1 MKTFDS
7 FTNQLVGQSAVAS
20 DALAT
25 GSELAVGLFLLEEFA
40 NSPALNVIA
49 NPALSSVS
57 GSYPNAGLSV
67 GMVNKQSP
75 FSVQGSDVV
84 VVDFN
89 LFDRVDNNQAGF
101 LENEL
106 GSNPEDVDNEGNGCG
121 CCEVKKENASFTWV
135 SNSLG
140 QKQSV
145 QNKGNTSPAQVTLGA
160 KNLILFHD
168 SIIASNSFDGIGNN

>member
-7 FTNQLVGQSAVAS
+7 FTNELVGETTVAS
-20 DALAT
+20 DALAS
-25 GSELAVGLFLLEEFA
+25 GSELAAGLFLLEEFA

-57 GSYPNAGLSV
+57 GSYPNSGFSV

-84 VVDFN
+84 VVDLNF
-89 LFDRVDNNQAGF
+89 FDWVDNNQAGF

-106 GSNPEDVDNEGNGCG
+106 GSNPEDVDNDSNGCG
-121 CCEVKKENASFTWV
+121 CCEVKKENASFAWV

-140 QKQSV
+140 QKQSI
-145 QNKGNTSPAQVTLGA
+145 QNEGNTSPAQVTLGA
-160 KNLILFHD
+160 KNLVLFHD
-168 SIIASNSFDGIGNN
+168 SIMASNSFDGIGKH

>member
-1 MKTFDS
+1 MKSFDS
-7 FTNQLVGQSAVAS
+7 FTNELVGETAVA
-20 DALAT
+20 AGTLADR
-25 GSELAVGLFLLEEFA
+25 SELTIGLLLLEEFA
-40 NSPALNVIA
+40 NSPALNAIA

-67 GMVNKQSP
+67 GMMHQQSP
-75 FSVQGSDVV
+75 LGFQGSNVCV
-84 VVDFN
+84 IDFSSS
-89 LFDRVDNNQAGF
+89 DRVDNNQTGLF
-101 LENEL
+101 EDQLW
-106 GSNPEDVDNEGNGCG
+106 SNPEDVDNEGNGSR

-140 QKQSV
+140 QKQSI
-145 QNKGNTSPAQVTLGA
+145 QNESNTSPAQVTLGA

>member
-7 FTNQLVGQSAVAS
+7 FTNELVGQTTIAAG
-20 DALAT
+20 ALT
-25 GSELAVGLFLLEEFA
+25 DGSELTFGLFLLEEFA
-40 NSPALNVIA
+40 NSPALDVVA
-49 NPALSSVS
+49 HPALSSIRR
-57 GSYPNAGLSV
+57 SYPNSGFSV
-67 GMVNKQSP
+67 GMMQEQSP
-75 FSVQGSDVV
+75 LGFQGSDVV

-106 GSNPEDVDNEGNGCG
+106 GPNPKDVDNDSNGCG
-121 CCEVKKENASFTWV
+121 CCEVKKENASFAGV
-135 SNSLG
+135 CKSLD
-140 QKQSV
+140 QKQSI

-160 KNLILFHD
+160 KNLIRFHD

>member
-1 MKTFDS
+1 MKSFDS
-7 FTNQLVGQSAVAS
+7 FTNELVGETAVA
-20 DALAT
+20 AGTLADR
-25 GSELAVGLFLLEEFA
+25 SELTIGLLLLEEFA
-40 NSPALNVIA
+40 NSPALNAVA

-84 VVDFN
+84 VVDFSSS
-89 LFDRVDNNQAGF
+89 DRVDDNQTGLF
-101 LENEL
+101 EDQLWP
-106 GSNPEDVDNEGNGCG
+106 NPEDVDNEGNGG
-121 CCEVKKENASFTWV
+121 RCCEVEKENASFTWV
-135 SNSLG
+135 SESLG

-145 QNKGNTSPAQVTLGA
+145 QNEGNTSPTQVTLGA

>member
-1 MKTFDS
+1 
-7 FTNQLVGQSAVAS
+7 
-20 DALAT
+20 
-25 GSELAVGLFLLEEFA
+25 
-40 NSPALNVIA
+40 
-49 NPALSSVS
+49 
-57 GSYPNAGLSV
+57 
-67 GMVNKQSP
+67 MVNKQSP

-89 LFDRVDNNQAGF
+89 LFDRVDNNHAGF
-101 LENEL
+101 FENEL

-121 CCEVKKENASFTWV
+121 CCEVKKDNASFTRV

-140 QKQSV
+140 QKQRV

>member
-1 MKTFDS
+1 MKSFDS
-7 FTNQLVGQSAVAS
+7 FTNELVGETAVAS
-20 DALAT
+20 DALAA

-67 GMVNKQSP
+67 GMVNEQSP
-75 FSVQGSDVV
+75 FSVKGSDVV
-84 VVDFN
+84 VVDFD

-106 GSNPEDVDNEGNGCG
+106 GSHPEDVDNEGNGSG
-121 CCEVKKENASFTWV
+121 CCEVEKENASFTWV
-135 SNSLG
+135 SNCLG
-140 QKQSV
+140 QKQSI
-145 QNKGNTSPAQVTLGA
+145 QNGGNASPAEVTLWA

-168 SIIASNSFDGIGNN
+168 SIIAFNSFDGIGNN

>member
-1 MKTFDS
+1 MKSFDS
-7 FTNQLVGQSAVAS
+7 FTNELVSETAVAS

-25 GSELAVGLFLLEEFA
+25 GSELTIGLLLLEIFA
-40 NSPALNVIA
+40 NSPALDVLA
-49 NPALSSVS
+49 DPALSSVS

-75 FSVQGSDVV
+75 LGVQGSDVC
-84 VVDFN
+84 VVDFSS
-89 LFDRVDNNQAGF
+89 FDRVNNNHAGF
-101 LENEL
+101 LENKL

-121 CCEVKKENASFTWV
+121 CCQVKQENTSFAWIGQ
-135 SNSLG
+135 SLD

-145 QNKGNTSPAQVTLGA
+145 QNGGNASPAQVSLGA

-168 SIIASNSFDGIGNN
+168 SIIASKFDGIGNN

>member
-7 FTNQLVGQSAVAS
+7 FTNELVGEAAVAS
-20 DALAT
+20 DALAA
-25 GSELAVGLFLLEEFA
+25 GSELAFGLLLLEEFA
-40 NSPALNVIA
+40 NRPALDIIA
-49 NPALSSVS
+49 SPALSSVS
-57 GSYPNAGLSV
+57 GSYPYAGLSV
-67 GMVNKQSP
+67 GMVNQQSP
-75 FSVQGSDVV
+75 LGVQRSDVA

-89 LFDRVDNNQAGF
+89 LFDRVNNNHAGF
-101 LENEL
+101 FENEL

-121 CCEVKKENASFTWV
+121 CCEVKKQNASCTRV

-145 QNKGNTSPAQVTLGA
+145 QNEGNTSPAQVTLGA

>member
-7 FTNQLVGQSAVAS
+7 FTNELVGQSAVAS
-20 DALAT
+20 DALAA
-25 GSELAVGLFLLEEFA
+25 GSELAFGLLLLEEFA
-40 NSPALNVIA
+40 NRPALDVIA
-49 NPALSSVS
+49 SPALSSVS

-75 FSVQGSDVV
+75 LGFQGSDVT

-89 LFDRVDNNQAGF
+89 LFDGVDNNHAGCF
-101 LENEL
+101 ENEL
-106 GSNPEDVDNEGNGCG
+106 GSNPKDVDNESNGCG
-121 CCEVKKENASFTWV
+121 CCQVKKENASFAWIEK
-135 SNSLG
+135 SLN
-140 QKQSV
+140 QEQSV
-145 QNKGNTSPAQVTLGA
+145 QKESNASPAQVTLGA

>member
-7 FTNQLVGQSAVAS
+7 FTNELVGETAVAS

-25 GSELAVGLFLLEEFA
+25 CSELAVGLFLLEEFA
-40 NSPALNVIA
+40 NSPALDVIA

-89 LFDRVDNNQAGF
+89 LFDRVDNNHAGF
-101 LENEL
+101 FENEL
-106 GSNPEDVDNEGNGCG
+106 GSNPEDVDNEGNSCG
-121 CCEVKKENASFTWV
+121 CCEVKKENASFTRV

>member
-7 FTNQLVGQSAVAS
+7 FTNELVSETAVAG
-20 DALAT
+20 DALAA
-25 GSELAVGLFLLEEFA
+25 GSELAIGLLLLEEFA
-40 NSPALNVIA
+40 NSPALDVIA

-57 GSYPNAGLSV
+57 GSYPNACLSF

-75 FSVQGSDVV
+75 LGVKRSDVA

-89 LFDRVDNNQAGF
+89 LFDRVNNNHASF
-101 LENEL
+101 FENEL
-106 GSNPEDVDNEGNGCG
+106 GSNPEDVDNEGNSCG
-121 CCEVKKENASFTWV
+121 CCEVKKENASFTWI
-135 SNSLG
+135 SNSLD

>member
-7 FTNQLVGQSAVAS
+7 FTNELVGQSAVAS

-40 NSPALNVIA
+40 NSPALDVIA

-89 LFDRVDNNQAGF
+89 LFDRVDNNHAGF
-101 LENEL
+101 FENEL
-106 GSNPEDVDNEGNGCG
+106 WSNPEDVDNEGNGCG
-121 CCEVKKENASFTWV
+121 CCEIKKENASF
-135 SNSLG
+135 
-140 QKQSV
+140 
-145 QNKGNTSPAQVTLGA
+145 SPL
-160 KNLILFHD
+160 
-168 SIIASNSFDGIGNN
+168 

>member
-7 FTNQLVGQSAVAS
+7 FTNELVSETAVAS
-20 DALAT
+20 DALAA
-25 GSELAVGLFLLEEFA
+25 GSELAIGLLLLEEFA
-40 NSPALNVIA
+40 NRPALDVIA
-49 NPALSSVS
+49 SPALSSVS
-57 GSYPNAGLSV
+57 GSYPYAGLSV
-67 GMVNKQSP
+67 GMVNEQSP
-75 FSVQGSDVV
+75 LGVQGSDVA

-89 LFDRVDNNQAGF
+89 LFDRVNNNHASF
-101 LENEL
+101 FENEL

-121 CCEVKKENASFTWV
+121 CCQVKEENTSFAWV
-135 SNSLG
+135 AQSLD

-145 QNKGNTSPAQVTLGA
+145 QNGGNASPAKVSLGA